1 MPPETS
7 ALVKTDRI
15 PNQGHE
21 QTCPG
26 GPELEMRLG
35 RGHWEAEHLRSEA
48 HL

>member
-21 QTCPG
+21 QKCPG
-26 GPELEMRLG
+26 GPELEMRLRTG
-35 RGHWEAEHLRSEA
+35 PLGGGALED
-48 HL
+48 